1 MSLLD
6 NHDGLLVDLDGTVW
20 NGDTAIEAAISV
32 LNDVDVPVAFVTN
45 NASKP
50 HAAVVEKLQKLGI
63 ADEKPTVFNS
73 VDAVK
78 LILARPCWLW
88 GQSGCTKSCA
98 MQAMTS

>member
-50 HAAVVEKLQKLGI
+50 HSAVVEKLQKLGI

-73 VDAVK
+73 VDAV
-78 LILARPCWLW
+78 LEVLAEEASPGSTVLVV
-88 GQSGCTKSCA
+88 GA
-98 MQAMTS
+98 

>member
-45 NASKP
+45 KA
-50 HAAVVEKLQKLGI
+50 HGV
-63 ADEKPTVFNS
+63 
-73 VDAVK
+73 
-78 LILARPCWLW
+78 
-88 GQSGCTKSCA
+88 
-98 MQAMTS
+98 